1 MTAMLQGASTSGRP
15 VLLLYDPKSGHS
27 SSLST
32 AAEVD
37 QTSSELAFLFWQLGM
52 EH

>member
-1 MTAMLQGASTSGRP
+1 
-15 VLLLYDPKSGHS
+15 VLHLYDPKSGHS

-37 QTSSELAFLFWQLGM
+37 QTSHELAFLFWQLAM
-52 EH
+52 TH